1 MSRCKEV
8 WDSVGEHEDLDEY
21 QELSSYRSS
30 GRFYGIRRT
39 EWGSDDT
46 GGPPIGD
53 ATSREEVATQERSG
67 YVGSTLAASVS
78 TSVSSVL
85 PTVLIGTQS
94 VFTTIVHAGSQ
105 VAIPHYALT
114 DGQLVFDHYTILQAS
129 KAIPGWYP
137 HAITTVPLSCIP
149 LYAATFGLAHT
160 LDSIHSYVNNRCTA
174 QAAVSNVLSG
184 LTSGGLVGSVYYGA
198 ITALGIAHAPM
209 ISTGLCLAW
218 LVRNYFRH
226 RNSLTD
232 LAVGGVANLA
242 GLASFITYAS
252 PWLSVMSALIVS
264 IVSSSAISWLSE
276 LWSRRLRKKLRE
288 SAAQILG
295 VHAKASRIEIESAYR
310 QSARMHHP
318 DKQGDRTLF
327 ELISVS
333 KEILL
338 TAEIESDSS
347 FSFMDLVTSIS
358 NSFLS
363 INQPVK
369 PKHVLELP
377 ADFLASPD

>member
-1 MSRCKEV
+1 
-8 WDSVGEHEDLDEY
+8 
-21 QELSSYRSS
+21 
-30 GRFYGIRRT
+30 
-39 EWGSDDT
+39 
-46 GGPPIGD
+46 
-53 ATSREEVATQERSG
+53 
-67 YVGSTLAASVS
+67 
-78 TSVSSVL
+78 
-85 PTVLIGTQS
+85 
-94 VFTTIVHAGSQ
+94 
-105 VAIPHYALT
+105 
-114 DGQLVFDHYTILQAS
+114 
-129 KAIPGWYP
+129 
-137 HAITTVPLSCIP
+137 
-149 LYAATFGLAHT
+149 
-160 LDSIHSYVNNRCTA
+160 
-174 QAAVSNVLSG
+174 
-184 LTSGGLVGSVYYGA
+184 
-198 ITALGIAHAPM
+198 
-209 ISTGLCLAW
+209 
-218 LVRNYFRH
+218 
-226 RNSLTD
+226 
-232 LAVGGVANLA
+232 
-242 GLASFITYAS
+242 
-252 PWLSVMSALIVS
+252 MSALIVS